1 MPTNA
6 KDIEKILR
14 SLAAQ
19 STGKPK
25 AATFRPTSSR
35 RLTPVKDEEITTRNY
50 KTVISS
56 ARNNI
61 QSQLARRLMELLAAD
76 TPKDTGILNGGWT
89 TLGTPITDR
98 ANNSPFAIPSELANI
113 ITLASSGS
121 ATIDIQNA
129 VEYALYVNNGTDKMK
144 ARHFVELALRQLTVE
159 ARSIGVEITITR
171 G

>member
-6 KDIEKILR
+6 KDLEKILK

-19 STGKPK
+19 STGNPKP
-25 AATFRPTSSR
+25 ARFQTTSSR
-35 RLTPVKDEEITTRNY
+35 KLTPIKDEEITNRNY
-50 KTVISS
+50 KTAISS

-76 TPKDTGILNGGWT
+76 TPKKTGILNGGWT

-98 ANNSPFAIPSELANI
+98 ANNSPFAIPSELSNI
-113 ITLASSGS
+113 ITLASQGN
-121 ATIDIQNA
+121 ATIDIANA
-129 VEYALYVNNGTDKMK
+129 VEYALYVNNGTDKTR
-144 ARHFVELALRQLTVE
+144 ARHFVEMALRQLVIE
-159 ARSIGVEITITR
+159 ARSIGVEITVTR